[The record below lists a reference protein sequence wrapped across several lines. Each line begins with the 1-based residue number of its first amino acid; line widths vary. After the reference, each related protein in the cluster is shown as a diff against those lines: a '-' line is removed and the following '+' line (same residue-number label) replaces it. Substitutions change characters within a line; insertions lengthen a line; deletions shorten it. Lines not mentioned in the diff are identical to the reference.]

1 MEDRHSSGMSDE
13 ARRLWRI
20 RRHREQL
27 AVEARREWLATLPDI
42 DRTPTEKAE
51 AVEPEPEYV
60 VQTSP
65 ARPHDGDSPSA
76 VRSLAKAADKAG
88 FSTLISISHQER
100 RGSHGRLLDPP
111 EADVLSVLGVR
122 GPEKFIAD
130 WEHVYSA
137 KTDKWSWKTK
147 GAMIWSP
154 FLQFQPSMV
163 TVNEL
168 KKEHLT

>member
-1 MEDRHSSGMSDE
+1 MQGAETPRE
-13 ARRLWRI
+13 RQI
-20 RRHREQL
+20 RKFRESVT
-27 AVEARREWLATLPDI
+27 VEAKREWLATLPDI
-42 DRTPTEKAE
+42 DRTPTSKAE
-51 AVEPEPEYV
+51 AIEPEPEV
-60 VQTSP
+60 VVETKRAEP
-65 ARPHDGDSPSA
+65 YDGASPSA
-76 VRSLAKAADKAG
+76 VKSLAKAADRAG
-88 FSTLISISHQER
+88 FSTLIAISHQER

-137 KTDKWSWKTK
+137 KADKWSWKTK

-154 FLQFQPSMV
+154 FLPFRPSMV